1 MEVINALGRRKTSV
15 ARVYLSKGSGMVTVN
30 KKDYKEFFP
39 VSTLQAKVQRPFQL
53 TNTVDQYDVKINVDG
68 GGYNGQAEAIRL
80 GICRA
85 LVEIDPEFKTL
96 LKSEGLMTRDPRMVE
111 RKKPGQPKAR
121 KKFQFSKR

>member
-15 ARVYLSKGSGMVTVN
+15 ARVYLKSGKGNVTIN
-30 KKDYKEFFP
+30 KKDFKEFFP
-39 VSTLQAKVQRPFQL
+39 VALLQSKVLQPFAL
-53 TNTVDQYDVKINVDG
+53 TDTVGKYDVTVNIHG

-80 GICRA
+80 GISRA
-85 LVEIDPEFKTL
+85 LLKVDPEFRAQLKEDGL
-96 LKSEGLMTRDPRMVE
+96 LTRDPRMVE